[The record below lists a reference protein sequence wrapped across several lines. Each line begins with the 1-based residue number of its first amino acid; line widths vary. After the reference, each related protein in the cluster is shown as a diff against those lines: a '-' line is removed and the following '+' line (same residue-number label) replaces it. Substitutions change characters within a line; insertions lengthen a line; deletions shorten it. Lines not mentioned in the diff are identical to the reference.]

1 MAMYKIAPAIPLV
14 LLGGLI
20 VKILWLPSE
29 AALQG
34 GVILLND
41 TRLTHNLGEFGC
53 NQTIGVGENVRTNWI
68 FFLGTS
74 TTYGEVYTLGEG
86 PVDALNC
93 LYLTP
98 QPYYVDVAA
107 LLWGCKDFTC

>member
-53 NQTIGVGENVRTNWI
+53 NQTIGVGEKCPNELD
-68 FFLGTS
+68 FFLVQVLHMAKFTRL
-74 TTYGEVYTLGEG
+74 VK
-86 PVDALNC
+86 D
-93 LYLTP
+93 
-98 QPYYVDVAA
+98 
-107 LLWGCKDFTC
+107 LLML